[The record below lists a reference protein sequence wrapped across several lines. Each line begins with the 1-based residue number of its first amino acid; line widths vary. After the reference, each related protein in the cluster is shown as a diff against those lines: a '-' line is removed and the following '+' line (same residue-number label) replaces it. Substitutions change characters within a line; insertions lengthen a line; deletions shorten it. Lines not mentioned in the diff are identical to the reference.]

1 MHVAAR
7 KSMRTKLRSRVNR
20 RRLVQRI
27 DREIND
33 LSRQIE
39 RRLAPLRREIR
50 KAEKQAGSEAAR
62 LLREARRRLDAV
74 QVKGHADWQN
84 FLRRSKRDL
93 STALGQLERSVAPA
107 RRPARRPVRRKKK

>member
-1 MHVAAR
+1 M
-7 KSMRTKLRSRVNR
+7 NR

-27 DREIND
+27 DRELTD
-33 LSRQIE
+33 LSKQIE

-50 KAEKQAGSEAAR
+50 KAEKQAGSEAGR

-74 QVKGHADWQN
+74 QVKGHADWQK

-93 STALGQLERSVAPA
+93 SAALGQLERSVAP
-107 RRPARRPVRRKKK
+107 VRRKAPRKKK

>member
-1 MHVAAR
+1 MNVAAR
-7 KSMRTKLRSRVNR
+7 KSMRANLRSRVNR

-27 DREIND
+27 DREITD
-33 LSRQIE
+33 LSKQIE
-39 RRLAPLRREIR
+39 RRIAPLRREIQR
-50 KAEKQAGSEAAR
+50 AEKQAGSEAAR

-93 STALGQLERSVAPA
+93 SKALGQLERSMSPV
-107 RRPARRPVRRKKK
+107 RRPARRKVRRKKK